1 MRVKGLH
8 AASSTTQYL
17 LLSMLLL
24 YSVMLTHMFVLHQY
38 CAFQAATAR
47 PTVRRTAAP
56 RRTARPTARRTALP
70 TAAATTAATAAATA
84 TVTTVAP
91 SVAPTTAA
99 NDTAT
104 NTTTTTE
111 FYTLPLT
118 TQFVGQASA
127 AVDSIQQ
134 AAFSAAVLAVAGAA
148 NKGLNPA
155 ATDPAVT
162 ILSVTESSS
171 PATRRHL
178 RGQPLHSRQLQAAAD
193 AVVSY
198 EVQRLSGQAAATA
211 VGQQLAAVS
220 TDGSLLAA
228 FKAQAAQRG
237 VPTGAITATSLI
249 TTPGYVATAYTVS
262 LLSVNRTVHRY
273 ACSGSV
279 ARPSH
284 STVIS
289 ATHKDFETSFTQ
301 QNVLICDVSYMR
313 NTATALPLIHKHYRN
328 LRQEP
333 VPPAPKKKSTPTG
346 LIVGVVVGCA
356 VLIGLFVAAAL
367 LCYRRKNKRKH
378 AAAAQQQQQQQQLL
392 KAKDM
397 SVGHSG
403 VSTSSTTSRAPVSA
417 VGGKRGAT
425 AVVPDI
431 EHGGI
436 IKNSSSLSTG
446 TVSYGNGG
454 HGNGIDYDSHDEGTD
469 AGTTAAAIT
478 AAAAATAVPA
488 AVAISD
494 YSKEDLLLMQQQQQH
509 FQNVPITATPLTA
522 MAADVPM
529 SDYSREEYLLA
540 QHEQQQ
546 QQQQQQQ
553 QPPMIQRASSISSSG
568 SGGAAAAITP
578 IAAAP
583 LQAGFQRSR
592 SPSRS
597 SGNSL
602 TAPPM
607 SDYSKE
613 DLLLMIQQEKQQQQ
627 QQQRMP
633 ISGSSGSGVE
643 QEHKEGSG
651 DVFTVNN
658 NSSNN
663 NKLHMSEYSCED
675 YLLQQQQQQQ
685 RGVNTA
691 AVAASGTEQPMSD
704 YSKEDLLLLQQQ
716 QQQQQQLQSV
726 ADIQSITTEPFMSDY
741 SQEDLLLLQQQ
752 QQQQQQQ
759 PQRAVSNAV
768 KTSTA
773 PTYSPN
779 SSGTSSSAAAAAAA
793 AAAATSGAAHSPLGI
808 SLAEVSAPWALVV
821 YNMCEELIQLFGA
834 AALISSNCAELVRFA
849 AVMQVRLSLCAA
861 AFTVFLTLCSCMC
874 MSSAGVAVMT
884 QYLSYTLFEL
894 VLAML

>member
-1 MRVKGLH
+1 M
-8 AASSTTQYL
+8 

-24 YSVMLTHMFVLHQY
+24 NSVMLTHMFVLHEY

-84 TVTTVAP
+84 AVTTVAP

-104 NTTTTTE
+104 TTTE
-111 FYTLPLT
+111 FYTVPLT
-118 TQFVGQASA
+118 TQFVGQTSA
-127 AVDSIQQ
+127 AVDSLQQ
-134 AAFSAAVLAVAGAA
+134 AAFSAAVLAVAAAA
-148 NKGLNPA
+148 NKGLNPD
-155 ATDPAVT
+155 ATDPTVT
-162 ILSVTESSS
+162 ILSVTESAA

-178 RGQPLHSRQLQAAAD
+178 RGQPLHRRHLQAAAD

-237 VPTGAITATSLI
+237 VPAGAITAASLL
-249 TTPGYVATAYTVS
+249 TTPGYVASACTVS
-262 LLSVNRTVHRY
+262 LLSARTVDRTVHRY

-301 QNVLICDVSYMR
+301 QSVLICDVSYMR
-313 NTATALPLIHKHYRN
+313 NTATALPLIHKHCRN

-356 VLIGLFVAAAL
+356 VLIGLLVAAAL

-378 AAAAQQQQQQQQLL
+378 AAAAQQQQQQQQQLL

-446 TVSYGNGG
+446 NISYGNGG
-454 HGNGIDYDSHDEGTD
+454 HGNGDYDSHDEGTD
-469 AGTTAAAIT
+469 AGTTAAATT

-488 AVAISD
+488 AVAMSD
-494 YSKEDLLLMQQQQQH
+494 YSKKDLLLMQQQQQ
-509 FQNVPITATPLTA
+509 QQQKLPITATPPTA
-522 MAADVPM
+522 TAADVPM

-546 QQQQQQQ
+546 QQQQRE
-553 QPPMIQRASSISSSG
+553 PLNVSSRSSSG
-568 SGGAAAAITP
+568 
-578 IAAAP
+578 
-583 LQAGFQRSR
+583 QEHKQ
-592 SPSRS
+592 S
-597 SGNSL
+597 SGDVFAVNNNSNSSNQH
-602 TAPPM
+602 M
-607 SDYSKE
+607 SDYSYE
-613 DLLLMIQQEKQQQQ
+613 DHLLL
-627 QQQRMP
+627 
-633 ISGSSGSGVE
+633 
-643 QEHKEGSG
+643 
-651 DVFTVNN
+651 
-658 NSSNN
+658 
-663 NKLHMSEYSCED
+663 
-675 YLLQQQQQQQ
+675 QQQQ
-685 RGVNTA
+685 RGVNAATA
-691 AVAASGTEQPMSD
+691 AASGIEQPMSD

-716 QQQQQQLQSV
+716 QQQQQPLADVQSV
-726 ADIQSITTEPFMSDY
+726 ATEPFMSEY
-741 SQEDLLLLQQQ
+741 SQEDLLLLV
-752 QQQQQQQ
+752 
-759 PQRAVSNAV
+759 AL
-768 KTSTA
+768 
-773 PTYSPN
+773 PTFS
-779 SSGTSSSAAAAAAA
+779 
-793 AAAATSGAAHSPLGI
+793 
-808 SLAEVSAPWALVV
+808 
-821 YNMCEELIQLFGA
+821 
-834 AALISSNCAELVRFA
+834 
-849 AVMQVRLSLCAA
+849 
-861 AFTVFLTLCSCMC
+861 
-874 MSSAGVAVMT
+874 
-884 QYLSYTLFEL
+884 
-894 VLAML
+894 